1 MTHPA
6 WQQKLTKRSG
16 IVGTTSPRRRNR
28 YPWNMSSPRAFE
40 RDPYL
45 IELSVRV
52 VEVGVESGRPWVVL
66 DDTVLYPEG
75 GGQPADEGVLG
86 GVRVLDVQSVNGAIR
101 HFLASPVSDGQVELQ
116 LDWERRFDHMQQ
128 HTAQH
133 LLTAVAADRLGW
145 ETKAFHLGPETCDI
159 ELDTASITPAALGRL
174 EADVASEI
182 RAARPVTV
190 RRVRR
195 DEMPSLPVRT
205 RGLPEGHEGDVRLV
219 EIEGIDLNTC
229 GGTHLRSTSEI
240 EALKLLGT
248 ERLRGGTRLFF
259 VAGGR
264 VRRRLGAHEE
274 RNGRFRVL
282 LGAPDVGLAEA
293 LESKLAQLSDLQK
306 ALRSAEEELADAKA
320 ESLSSAGVPVADAH
334 FDGRDLA
341 FLQRV
346 GKRFSTLPVSGVA
359 FLTGTRDGTEAFLL
373 AGGGA
378 STADVRALGATVAEA
393 LGGRGGGSGK
403 LFQGKGSLALRDE
416 ALVVLRARLG
426 A

>member
-1 MTHPA
+1 
-6 WQQKLTKRSG
+6 
-16 IVGTTSPRRRNR
+16 
-28 YPWNMSSPRAFE
+28 MSALRAFE

-45 IELSVRV
+45 TELSVRV
-52 VEVGVESGRPWVVL
+52 VETGAQGGQPWAVL
-66 DDTVLYPEG
+66 DDTILFPEG
-75 GGQPADEGVLG
+75 GGQPADRGALG
-86 GVRVLDVQSVNGAIR
+86 GARVVDVQVVDGAVR
-101 HFLASPVSDGQVELQ
+101 HYLASPVSDGQVELH
-116 LDWERRFDHMQQ
+116 LDWDRRFDHMQQ

-145 ETKAFHLGPETCDI
+145 ETTAFHLGPETCDI
-159 ELDTASITPAALGRL
+159 ELAAASIAPADLIRL
-174 EADVASEI
+174 EAEVASEI
-182 RAARPVTV
+182 RAARRVTH
-190 RRVRR
+190 RRVQP
-195 DEMPSLPVRT
+195 EAMASLPVRT

-264 VRRRLGAHEE
+264 VRRRLGDHEE

-282 LGAPDVGLAEA
+282 LGAPDAGLAEA
-293 LESKLAQLSDLQK
+293 LELKLAQLAEAQK

-359 FLTGTRDGTEAFLL
+359 FLTGTRDGAEAFLL
-373 AGGGA
+373 AGGGT

-403 LFQGKGSLALRDE
+403 LFQGKGSLTSRDE
-416 ALVVLRARLG
+416 ALAVLRKRLG
-426 A
+426 T

>member
-1 MTHPA
+1 
-6 WQQKLTKRSG
+6 
-16 IVGTTSPRRRNR
+16 
-28 YPWNMSSPRAFE
+28 MSALRAFE

-45 IELSVRV
+45 TELSVRV
-52 VEVGVESGRPWVVL
+52 VETGAEGGRPWAVL
-66 DDTVLYPEG
+66 DDTILYPEG
-75 GGQPADEGVLG
+75 GGQPADRGVLG
-86 GVRVLDVQSVNGAIR
+86 GVQVVDVQVVDGAVR
-101 HFLASPVSDGQVELQ
+101 HSLASPVSEGQ
-116 LDWERRFDHMQQ
+116 LDLRLDWKRRFDHMQQ

-145 ETKAFHLGPETCDI
+145 ETTAFHLGPETCDI
-159 ELDTASITPAALGRL
+159 ELAAASIAPADLLRL
-174 EADVASEI
+174 EEDVSAEI
-182 RAARPVTV
+182 RAARRVTH

-195 DEMPSLPVRT
+195 EEMASLPVRT

-229 GGTHLRSTSEI
+229 GGTHLRATSEI

-282 LGAPDVGLAEA
+282 LGAPDVGLSEA
-293 LESKLAQLSDLQK
+293 LEAKLAQLSDAQRG
-306 ALRSAEEELADAKA
+306 LRSAEEELADARA
-320 ESLSSAGVPVADAH
+320 EALAAAGLPVADAH

-341 FLQRV
+341 FLQQV
-346 GKRFSTLPVSGVA
+346 GKRFTALPGTGVA
-359 FLTGTRDGTEAFLL
+359 FLTGAKDGVEAFLL
-373 AGGGA
+373 AAGGA
-378 STADVRALGATVAEA
+378 SAVDVRLLGTAVAEA

-403 LFQGKGSLALRDE
+403 LFQGKGSLVSRDE
-416 ALVVLRARLG
+416 TLAVLRARLG
-426 A
+426 T

>member
-1 MTHPA
+1 
-6 WQQKLTKRSG
+6 
-16 IVGTTSPRRRNR
+16 
-28 YPWNMSSPRAFE
+28 MSAPRAFE

-52 VEVGVESGRPWVVL
+52 VEVGVECGQPWAVL

-75 GGQPADEGVLG
+75 GGQPADRGVLG
-86 GVRVLDVQSVNGAIR
+86 GVRVLDVQSVAGAVR
-101 HFLASPVSDGQVELQ
+101 HFLASPVSEGKVDLH
-116 LDWERRFDHMQQ
+116 LDWDRRFDHMQQ

-145 ETKAFHLGPETCDI
+145 ETTAFHLGPETCDI
-159 ELDTASITPAALGRL
+159 ELATASITPADLGRL

-195 DEMPSLPVRT
+195 DEMASLPVRT

-229 GGTHLRSTSEI
+229 GGTHLRATSEI
-240 EALKLLGT
+240 EALKLVGT

-282 LGAPDVGLAEA
+282 LGAPDVGLSEA
-293 LESKLAQLSDLQK
+293 LEAKLAQLSDAQK
-306 ALRSAEEELADAKA
+306 ALRSAEDELADARA
-320 ESLSSAGVPVADAH
+320 EALSAAGDPVAEAH

-346 GKRFSTLPVSGVA
+346 GKRFTALPGTGVA
-359 FLTGTRDGTEAFLL
+359 LLTGVKDGVEAFLL
-373 AGGGA
+373 AAGGA
-378 STADVRALGATVAEA
+378 SAVDVRLLGTAVAEA

-403 LFQGKGSLALRDE
+403 LFQGKGSLASRAD
-416 ALVVLRARLG
+416 ALAALRARLG